1 MKNVNSKLILVF
13 IFIIFIELITAHIS
27 YAKFNKTDIVGM
39 WLFDEGK
46 GNTVSD
52 LSGNENNGTIIG
64 TPIWEKGSFGN
75 SLSINASNYV
85 RVPHKPELSLKTFT
99 ITAWLST
106 KAGGAWIGVIS
117 KSFDNPTRNY
127 TLYLHQNTNTASIS
141 IGNKAAGTWSD
152 ATGKTPVNDGK
163 WHHVAISF
171 DEKSKIGKV
180 FTDGVQEAQY
190 NVLHEVPINE
200 ADLVFAA
207 WHHSGGNSGY
217 IGLLDEIAIFKV
229 ALDENDIKGIMQNGL
244 GKLNLLSVES
254 KGKIVSFW
262 GKVKSF

>member
-1 MKNVNSKLILVF
+1 MRNANFKLIFIFITLVF
-13 IFIIFIELITAHIS
+13 IEFAVVHIS
-27 YAKFNKTDIVGM
+27 YAKFNKTDIIGI

-52 LSGNENNGTIIG
+52 SSGNGNDGTIIG
-64 TPIWEKGSFGN
+64 TPIWEKGKFGN
-75 SLSINASNYV
+75 ALSIAASNYI
-85 RVPHKPELSLKTFT
+85 RVPNKPELSLKTFT

-106 KAGGAWIGVIS
+106 KSGGAWIGVIS

-152 ATGKTPVNDGK
+152 ATGTTPVNDGK

-171 DEKSKIGKV
+171 EEKSKVGRV
-180 FTDGVQEAQY
+180 FTDGIQEAQY
-190 NVLHEVPINE
+190 NISHDIPIND

-217 IGLLDEIAIFKV
+217 IGLLDEIAIIKV
-229 ALDENDIKGIMQNGL
+229 AIDESDVKAIMQNGL
-244 GKLNLLSVES
+244 GNLGFLTVES
-254 KGKIVSFW
+254 NGRVTTFW
-262 GKVKSF
+262 GKIKS